1 MTSLSLSSEA
11 ETLALGA
18 ALAKRAV
25 RGDVIT
31 LSGTLGAGK
40 TVLARGFIR
49 ERLRQAPGK
58 TLGQTLN
65 QATDIASPTFTLVH
79 VYDTV
84 TPEIWHFDWYR
95 LEHPDEVQE
104 LGLDD
109 AFATG
114 LSLIEWPD
122 KAAAWL
128 PRDRLDITLSVNP
141 KTEQRVATLEAGSS
155 WSGRLENL
163 DEVLDAS

>member
-1 MTSLSLSSEA
+1 MISLSLSSEA

-18 ALAKRAV
+18 ALAKRAAC
-25 RGDVIT
+25 GDVIT

-49 ERLRQAPGK
+49 ERLGQAPGE
-58 TLGQTLN
+58 TLGQT
-65 QATDIASPTFTLVH
+65 TDVASPTFTLVH

-104 LGLDD
+104 LGVDD
-109 AFATG
+109 AFAAG
-114 LSLIEWPD
+114 LSLIEWPN

-128 PRDRLDITLSVNP
+128 PRERLDITLTVDP
-141 KTEQRVATLEAGSS
+141 KTEQRVATLEAGAS

-163 DEVLDAS
+163 DEALYAS

>member
-1 MTSLSLSSEA
+1 MTSLSLTSED

-49 ERLRQAPGK
+49 ERLGQAPGK
-58 TLGQTLN
+58 TLN
-65 QATDIASPTFTLVH
+65 QATDVASPTFTLVH

-104 LGLDD
+104 LGLED

-128 PRDRLDITLSVNP
+128 PRDRLDITLSVDP
-141 KTEQRVATLEAGSS
+141 KTEQRVAKLEVGRG

-163 DEVLDAS
+163 DKVLDAS